1 MMDIKLILKNIIETD
16 LTLDVSGLSLSTK
29 TLKKGDVFVALQG
42 EKNHGIE
49 FIADAIENGCIAV
62 LVDGKDFDCKVPSI
76 RVDNLKTHLS
86 TLAQNFYTRA
96 KNVDLIAVT
105 GTNGKTSVSHYISQ
119 LLDFMEIDNGVIGTL
134 GMTKTQN
141 KTINTTPDI
150 FSIYST
156 LEEYSSNG
164 INLAVIEASSHALM
178 QGRLEGLSFIQ
189 GIFTN
194 LTQDHLDYHET
205 MDNYREAKGRL
216 FKNNFSKRA
225 IINRDDENYQ
235 YFLDTASDKEPITF
249 GIDDLE
255 FFKNSENGFICQLND
270 YVFELPLV
278 GEFNLSNA
286 IAAYNSVKCLGF
298 SDDQIIPCLAKL
310 SPPPGRMQKLANSN
324 IWIDYAHTPDALD
337 NALSTLRTHYPEF
350 NIRVIFG
357 CGGDRD
363 KGKRQMMGKIAS
375 ERADSIILTN
385 DNPRSEHPQAIIDDI
400 LAGTKVEND
409 VQIILDRG
417 DAIRSAIQSLGEEE
431 ALLIAGKGH
440 ETTQVISSKT
450 LPFSDIEVALNAL
463 N

>member
-1 MMDIKLILKNIIETD
+1 MDIKLILKNIVKTDIE
-16 LTLDVSGLSLSTK
+16 LDASGLSLNTN
-29 TLKKGDVFVALQG
+29 TLNKGDVFVALQG

-49 FIADAIENGCIAV
+49 FVEDAIEKGCVAALI
-62 LVDGKDFDCKVPSI
+62 DGKDFDCDVPTI
-76 RVDNLKTHLS
+76 RVDKLKTHLS
-86 TLAQNFYTRA
+86 TLAQNFYINA
-96 KNVDLIAVT
+96 KNVELIAIT

-119 LLDFMEIDNGVIGTL
+119 LLDFLEIDNGVIGTL
-134 GMTKTQN
+134 GMSKTKN
-141 KTINTTPDI
+141 KSINTTPDI
-150 FSIYST
+150 FSIYNT

-205 MDNYREAKGRL
+205 MDNYREAKGKL

-278 GEFNLSNA
+278 GKFNLSNA
-286 IAAYNSVKCLGF
+286 IAAYISVKCLGY

-310 SPPPGRMQKLANSN
+310 SPPPGRMQQLANSN

-337 NALSTLRTHYPEF
+337 NALSTLRMHYPEF

-385 DNPRSEHPQAIIDDI
+385 DNPRSEDPQAIIDDI

>member
-1 MMDIKLILKNIIETD
+1 MDIKLILKNIVKTD
-16 LTLDVSGLSLSTK
+16 LTLSVSGLSLNTK

-42 EKNHGIE
+42 EKTHGIE
-49 FIADAIENGCIAV
+49 FIENAIEKGCVAV
-62 LVDGKDFDCKVPSI
+62 LIDGKDFNCNVPTI
-76 RVDNLKTHLS
+76 RIDNLRTYLS
-86 TLAQNFYTRA
+86 MLAQNFYT
-96 KNVDLIAVT
+96 KVSNVDLIAVT

-119 LLDFMEIDNGVIGTL
+119 LLDFLETDNGVIGTL
-134 GMTKTQN
+134 GMSKTDN
-141 KTINTTPDI
+141 KSINTTPDI

-156 LEEYSSNG
+156 LEEYSSNKVN
-164 INLAVIEASSHALM
+164 IAVIEASSHALM
-178 QGRLEGLSFIQ
+178 QGRLEGLSCSQ

-205 MDNYREAKGRL
+205 MDNYREAKGKL

-278 GEFNLSNA
+278 GIFNLSNA
-286 IAAYNSVKCLGF
+286 IAAYNSVKCLSF

-310 SPPPGRMQKLANSN
+310 SPPPGRMQQLANSN

-337 NALSTLRTHYPEF
+337 NALSTLRMHYPEF

-385 DNPRSEHPQAIIDDI
+385 DNPRSEDPQAIIDDI

>member
-1 MMDIKLILKNIIETD
+1 MDIKLILKNIVKTDIE
-16 LTLDVSGLSLSTK
+16 LDASGLSLNTN
-29 TLKKGDVFVALQG
+29 TLNKGDVFVALQG

-49 FIADAIENGCIAV
+49 FVEDAIEKGCVAALI
-62 LVDGKDFDCKVPSI
+62 DGKDFDCDVPTI
-76 RVDNLKTHLS
+76 RVDKLKTHLS
-86 TLAQNFYTRA
+86 TLAQNFYLNA
-96 KNVDLIAVT
+96 KNVELIAIT

-119 LLDFMEIDNGVIGTL
+119 LLDFLEIDNGVIGTL
-134 GMTKTQN
+134 GMSKTEN
-141 KTINTTPDI
+141 KSINTTPDI
-150 FSIYST
+150 FSIYNT

-164 INLAVIEASSHALM
+164 IDLAVIEASSHALM

-205 MDNYREAKGRL
+205 MDNYREAKGKL

-235 YFLDTASDKEPITF
+235 YYLDTASDKEPIIF

-278 GEFNLSNA
+278 GKFNLSNA

-298 SDDQIIPCLAKL
+298 SDDLIIPCLAKL
-310 SPPPGRMQKLANSN
+310 SPPPGRMQQLANSN

-337 NALSTLRTHYPEF
+337 NALSTLRMHYPEF

-385 DNPRSEHPQAIIDDI
+385 DNPRTEDPQAIIDDI

-440 ETTQVISSKT
+440 ETTQVISTKT

>member
-1 MMDIKLILKNIIETD
+1 MDIKLILKNIIKTD
-16 LTLDVSGLSLSTK
+16 TTLDVSGLSLNTK
-29 TLKKGDVFVALQG
+29 TLNKGDVFVALQG
-42 EKNHGIE
+42 EKNHGVE
-49 FIADAIENGCIAV
+49 FIEDAIEKGCIAV

-76 RVDNLKTHLS
+76 RVDNLKAHLS
-86 TLAQNFYTRA
+86 TLAQNFYTSA

-105 GTNGKTSVSHYISQ
+105 GTNGKTSVSHFISQ

-141 KTINTTPDI
+141 KSINTTPDI

-156 LEEYSSNG
+156 LEEYSSNKVN
-164 INLAVIEASSHALM
+164 IAVIEASSHALM
-178 QGRLEGLSFIQ
+178 QGRLEGLSFSQ

-194 LTQDHLDYHET
+194 LTQDHLDYHGT
-205 MDNYREAKGRL
+205 MDNYREAKGKL
-216 FKNNFSKRA
+216 FQDNFSKKA
-225 IINRDDENYQ
+225 IINRDDENHQ
-235 YFLDTASDKEPITF
+235 YFLDTSSDKDPITF

-255 FFKNSENGFICQLND
+255 FYKNSENGFICQLND

-310 SPPPGRMQKLANSN
+310 SPPPGRMQQLANSN
-324 IWIDYAHTPDALD
+324 IWIDYAHTPDALG

-375 ERADSIILTN
+375 ENADSIILTN
-385 DNPRSEHPQAIIDDI
+385 DNPRGEDPQSIIDDI

-409 VQIILDRG
+409 IQVILDRG
-417 DAIRSAIQSLGEEE
+417 NAIHSAIQSLGEEE

-440 ETTQVISSKT
+440 ETSQVIGTKT

>member
-1 MMDIKLILKNIIETD
+1 MDIKLILKNIIETD

-29 TLKKGDVFVALQG
+29 TLNKGDVFVALQG
-42 EKNHGIE
+42 ENNHGVE
-49 FIADAIENGCIAV
+49 FIAEAIENGCIAV
-62 LVDGKDFDCKVPSI
+62 LVDGKDFDCMVPSI
-76 RVDNLKTHLS
+76 RVDNLKAHLS
-86 TLAQNFYTRA
+86 TLAQNFYTSA

-119 LLDFMEIDNGVIGTL
+119 LLDFLEIDNGVIGTL
-134 GMTKTQN
+134 GMSKTQN
-141 KTINTTPDI
+141 KSINTTPDI

-156 LEEYSSNG
+156 LEEYSSNKVN
-164 INLAVIEASSHALM
+164 IAVIEASSHALM
-178 QGRLEGLSFIQ
+178 QGRLEGLSFSQ

-194 LTQDHLDYHET
+194 LTQDHLDYHGT
-205 MDNYREAKGRL
+205 MDNYREAKGKL
-216 FKNNFSKRA
+216 FQDNFSKKA
-225 IINRDDENYQ
+225 IINRDDENHQ
-235 YFLDTASDKEPITF
+235 YFLDTSSDKDPITF

-255 FFKNSENGFICQLND
+255 FYKNSENGFICQLND

-298 SDDQIIPCLAKL
+298 SDDQIIPCLAML
-310 SPPPGRMQKLANSN
+310 SPPPGRMQQLANSN

-350 NIRVIFG
+350 SIRVIFG

-375 ERADSIILTN
+375 ENADSIILTN
-385 DNPRSEHPQAIIDDI
+385 DNPRGEDPQSIIDDI

-409 VQIILDRG
+409 VQVILDRG
-417 DAIRSAIQSLGEEE
+417 NAIHSAIQSLGEEE

-440 ETTQVISSKT
+440 ETSQVIGTKT

>member
-1 MMDIKLILKNIIETD
+1 MDIKLILKNIIKTD
-16 LTLDVSGLSLSTK
+16 TTLDVSGLSLNTK
-29 TLKKGDVFVALQG
+29 TINKGDVFVALQG
-42 EKNHGIE
+42 EKNHGVE
-49 FIADAIENGCIAV
+49 FIEDAIEKGCIAV

-76 RVDNLKTHLS
+76 RVDNLKAHLS
-86 TLAQNFYTRA
+86 TLAQNFYTSA

-141 KTINTTPDI
+141 KSINTTPDI

-156 LEEYSSNG
+156 LEEYSSNKVN
-164 INLAVIEASSHALM
+164 IAVIEASSHALM
-178 QGRLEGLSFIQ
+178 QGRLEGLSFSQ

-194 LTQDHLDYHET
+194 LTQDHLDYHGT
-205 MDNYREAKGRL
+205 MDNYREAKGKL
-216 FKNNFSKRA
+216 FQDNFSKKA
-225 IINRDDENYQ
+225 IINRDDENHQ
-235 YFLDTASDKEPITF
+235 YFLDTSSDKDPITF

-255 FFKNSENGFICQLND
+255 FYKNSENGFICQLND

-310 SPPPGRMQKLANSN
+310 SPPPGRMQQLANSN

-357 CGGDRD
+357 CGGERD

-375 ERADSIILTN
+375 ENADSIILTN
-385 DNPRSEHPQAIIDDI
+385 DNPRGEDPQSIIDDI

-409 VQIILDRG
+409 VQVILDRG
-417 DAIRSAIQSLGEEE
+417 NAIHSAIQSLGEEE

-440 ETTQVISSKT
+440 ETSQVIGTKT

>member
-1 MMDIKLILKNIIETD
+1 MDIKLILKNIVKTDIE
-16 LTLDVSGLSLSTK
+16 LDASGLSLNTN
-29 TLKKGDVFVALQG
+29 TLIKGDVFVALQG

-49 FIADAIENGCIAV
+49 FVEDAIEKGCVAALI
-62 LVDGKDFDCKVPSI
+62 DGKDFDCDVPTI
-76 RVDNLKTHLS
+76 RVDKLKTHLS
-86 TLAQNFYTRA
+86 TLAQNFYINA
-96 KNVDLIAVT
+96 KNVELIAIT

-119 LLDFMEIDNGVIGTL
+119 LLDFLEIDNGVIGTL
-134 GMTKTQN
+134 GMSKTKN
-141 KTINTTPDI
+141 KSINTTPVI
-150 FSIYST
+150 FSIYNT

-194 LTQDHLDYHET
+194 LTQDHLDYHGT
-205 MDNYREAKGRL
+205 MDNYREAKGKL
-216 FKNNFSKRA
+216 FQDNFSKKA
-225 IINRDDENYQ
+225 IINRDDENHQ
-235 YFLDTASDKEPITF
+235 YFLDTSSDKDPITF

-255 FFKNSENGFICQLND
+255 FYKNSENGFICQLND